1 MNEMVA
7 QDFIFCAAVMKR
19 RENNRMENYEFYC
32 PTKILF
38 GKEMEKRVGE
48 ETARYAKKVLIV
60 YGSDRI
66 KKSGLFDTVAKSLE
80 DAKVEW
86 FELGGVKANPRDDLV
101 YEGIEICRKNGID
114 FVLGVGGGSVIDT
127 AKAVGYG
134 VEYDGDFMDLY
145 LGRANPVSCL
155 KIGAV
160 LTIPGAGSESSNGSV
175 ITSLSEELKRS
186 CDTDLARP
194 VFAVMNPELTTTV
207 PMYHT
212 LAGAFDAIVHA
223 MERYFTNSA
232 YVDFGD
238 RMAEGIMKSMMK
250 YMKLIKTDPEN
261 YDYRAEI
268 MWGCKVAQDDFI
280 GVGREQCW
288 ESHLLQRDIGSVCMD
303 SSHGAGLAVVVPHW
317 MRHVYK
323 LNVPRFAQWANRV
336 MDVEVN
342 TSDLEATALEGID
355 RLAAFIK
362 EVGLPI
368 TMREL
373 GVKSADDIELIAN
386 KAYPD
391 GSGTL
396 GGFSHMTRQDFV
408 EILTAAY

>member
-1 MNEMVA
+1 M
-7 QDFIFCAAVMKR
+7 I
-19 RENNRMENYEFYC
+19 NYEFYC

-38 GKEMEKRVGE
+38 GKDTELKVGE
-48 ETARYAKKVLIV
+48 ETVKHSKNVLIV

-66 KKSGLFDTVAKSLE
+66 KKSGLFSTVTASLE
-80 DAKVEW
+80 KSGVAWK
-86 FELGGVKANPRDDLV
+86 ELGGVKSNPRDDLV
-101 YEGIEICRKNGID
+101 YQGIQICRENNID

-127 AKAVGYG
+127 AKAIGYG

-145 LGRANPVSCL
+145 LGKAAPVSCL
-155 KIGAV
+155 KIGAI

-175 ITSLSEELKRS
+175 ITSVSEGLKRS

-194 VFAVMNPELTTTV
+194 VFAIMNPELTKTV

-212 LAGAFDAIVHA
+212 LAGAFDAIAHA
-223 MERYFTNSA
+223 MERYFTNTA
-232 YVDFGD
+232 FVDFGD
-238 RMAEGIMKSMMK
+238 RMAEGVMKSMMK
-250 YMKLIKTDPEN
+250 YMKLIKEDPEN

-268 MWGCKVAQDDFI
+268 MWGCKAAQDDFI

-288 ESHLLQRDIGSVCMD
+288 ESHLLQRDIGSICMD

-323 LNVPRFAQWANRV
+323 VNVPRFAEWANRV

-342 TSDLEATALEGID
+342 TFDLEATALEGID

-362 EVGLPI
+362 SVGLP
-368 TMREL
+368 TTLREL
-373 GVKSADDIELIAN
+373 GVSSKDDIEVMAN
-386 KAYPD
+386 KAYPA
-391 GSGTL
+391 GTETL
-396 GGFSHMTRQDFV
+396 GGFSHMPRKDFV
-408 EILTAAY
+408 EILTAAF

>member
-1 MNEMVA
+1 M
-7 QDFIFCAAVMKR
+7 I
-19 RENNRMENYEFYC
+19 NYEFYC

-38 GKEMEKRVGE
+38 GKDTELKVGE
-48 ETARYAKKVLIV
+48 ETVKHSKNVLIV

-66 KKSGLFDTVAKSLE
+66 KKSGLFSTVTASLE
-80 DAKVEW
+80 KSGVAWK
-86 FELGGVKANPRDDLV
+86 ELGGVKSNPRDDLV
-101 YEGIEICRKNGID
+101 YQGIQICRENNID

-127 AKAVGYG
+127 AKAIGYG

-145 LGRANPVSCL
+145 LGKAAPVSCL
-155 KIGAV
+155 KIGAI

-175 ITSLSEELKRS
+175 ITSVSEGLKRS

-194 VFAVMNPELTTTV
+194 VFAIMDPELTKTV

-212 LAGAFDAIVHA
+212 LAGAFDAIAHA
-223 MERYFTNSA
+223 MERYFTNTA
-232 YVDFGD
+232 FVDFGD
-238 RMAEGIMKSMMK
+238 RMAEGVMKSMMK
-250 YMKLIKTDPEN
+250 YMKLIKEDPEN

-268 MWGCKVAQDDFI
+268 MWGCKAAQDDVI

-288 ESHLLQRDIGSVCMD
+288 ESHLLQRDIGSICMD

-323 LNVPRFAQWANRV
+323 VNVPRFAEWANRV

-342 TSDLEATALEGID
+342 TFDLEATALEGID

-362 EVGLPI
+362 SVGLP
-368 TMREL
+368 TTLREL
-373 GVKSADDIELIAN
+373 GVSSKDDIEVMAN
-386 KAYPD
+386 KAYPA
-391 GSGTL
+391 GTETL
-396 GGFSHMTRQDFV
+396 GGFSHMTRKDFV
-408 EILTAAY
+408 EILTAAF

>member
-1 MNEMVA
+1 M
-7 QDFIFCAAVMKR
+7 I
-19 RENNRMENYEFYC
+19 NYEFYC

-38 GKEMEKRVGE
+38 GKDTELKVGE
-48 ETARYAKKVLIV
+48 ETVKHSKNVLIV

-66 KKSGLFDTVAKSLE
+66 KKSGLFSTVTASLE
-80 DAKVEW
+80 KSGVAWK
-86 FELGGVKANPRDDLV
+86 ELGGVKSNPRDDLV
-101 YEGIEICRKNGID
+101 YQGIQICRENNID

-127 AKAVGYG
+127 AKAIGYG

-145 LGRANPVSCL
+145 LGKAAPVSCL
-155 KIGAV
+155 KIGAI

-175 ITSLSEELKRS
+175 ITSVSEGLKRS

-194 VFAVMNPELTTTV
+194 FFAIMDPELTKTV

-212 LAGAFDAIVHA
+212 LAGAFDAIAHA
-223 MERYFTNSA
+223 MERYFTNTA
-232 YVDFGD
+232 FVDFGD
-238 RMAEGIMKSMMK
+238 RMAEGVMKSMMK
-250 YMKLIKTDPEN
+250 YMKLIKEDPEN

-268 MWGCKVAQDDFI
+268 MWGCKAAQDDFI

-288 ESHLLQRDIGSVCMD
+288 ESHLLQRDIGSICMD

-323 LNVPRFAQWANRV
+323 VNVPRFAEWANRV

-342 TSDLEATALEGID
+342 TFDLEATALEGID

-362 EVGLPI
+362 SVGLP
-368 TMREL
+368 TTLREL
-373 GVKSADDIELIAN
+373 GVSSKDDIEVMAN
-386 KAYPD
+386 KAYPA
-391 GSGTL
+391 GTETL
-396 GGFSHMTRQDFV
+396 GGFSHMTRKDFV
-408 EILTAAY
+408 EILTAAF

>member
-1 MNEMVA
+1 M
-7 QDFIFCAAVMKR
+7 I
-19 RENNRMENYEFYC
+19 NYEFYC

-38 GKEMEKRVGE
+38 GKDTELKVGE
-48 ETARYAKKVLIV
+48 ETVKHSKNVLIV

-66 KKSGLFDTVAKSLE
+66 KKSGLFSTVTASLE
-80 DAKVEW
+80 KSGVAWK
-86 FELGGVKANPRDDLV
+86 ELGGVKSNPRDDLV
-101 YEGIEICRKNGID
+101 YQGIQICRENNID

-127 AKAVGYG
+127 AKAIGYG

-145 LGRANPVSCL
+145 LGKAAPVSCL
-155 KIGAV
+155 KIGAI

-175 ITSLSEELKRS
+175 ITSVSEGLKRS

-194 VFAVMNPELTTTV
+194 VFAIMDPELTKTV

-212 LAGAFDAIVHA
+212 LAGAFDAIAHA
-223 MERYFTNSA
+223 MERYFTNTA
-232 YVDFGD
+232 FVDFGD
-238 RMAEGIMKSMMK
+238 RMAEGVMKSMMK
-250 YMKLIKTDPEN
+250 YMKLIKEDPEN

-268 MWGCKVAQDDFI
+268 MWGCKAAQDDFI

-288 ESHLLQRDIGSVCMD
+288 ESHLLQRDIGLICMD

-323 LNVPRFAQWANRV
+323 VNVPRFAEWANRV

-342 TSDLEATALEGID
+342 TFDLEATALEGID

-362 EVGLPI
+362 SVGLP
-368 TMREL
+368 TTLREL
-373 GVKSADDIELIAN
+373 GVSSKDDIEVMAN
-386 KAYPD
+386 KAYPA
-391 GSGTL
+391 GTETL
-396 GGFSHMTRQDFV
+396 GGFSHMTRKDFV
-408 EILTAAY
+408 EILTAAF

>member
-1 MNEMVA
+1 M
-7 QDFIFCAAVMKR
+7 I
-19 RENNRMENYEFYC
+19 NYEFYC

-38 GKEMEKRVGE
+38 GKDTELKVGE
-48 ETARYAKKVLIV
+48 ETVKHSKNVLIV

-66 KKSGLFDTVAKSLE
+66 KKSGLFSTVTASLE
-80 DAKVEW
+80 KSGVAWK
-86 FELGGVKANPRDDLV
+86 ELGGVKSNPRDDLV
-101 YEGIEICRKNGID
+101 YQGIQICRENNID

-127 AKAVGYG
+127 AKAIGYG

-145 LGRANPVSCL
+145 LGKAAPVSCL
-155 KIGAV
+155 KIGAI

-175 ITSLSEELKRS
+175 ITSVSEGLKRS

-194 VFAVMNPELTTTV
+194 VFAIMDPELTKTV

-212 LAGAFDAIVHA
+212 LAGAFDAIAHA
-223 MERYFTNSA
+223 MERYFTNTA
-232 YVDFGD
+232 FVDFGD
-238 RMAEGIMKSMMK
+238 RMAEGVMKSMMK
-250 YMKLIKTDPEN
+250 YMKLIKEDPEN

-268 MWGCKVAQDDFI
+268 MWGCKAAQDDFI

-288 ESHLLQRDIGSVCMD
+288 ESHLLQRDIGSIRMD

-323 LNVPRFAQWANRV
+323 VNVPRFAEWANRV

-342 TSDLEATALEGID
+342 TFDLEATALEGID

-362 EVGLPI
+362 SVGLP
-368 TMREL
+368 TTLREL
-373 GVKSADDIELIAN
+373 GVSSKDDIEVMAN
-386 KAYPD
+386 KAYPA
-391 GSGTL
+391 GTETL
-396 GGFSHMTRQDFV
+396 GGFSHMTRKDFV
-408 EILTAAY
+408 EILTAAF

>member
-1 MNEMVA
+1 M
-7 QDFIFCAAVMKR
+7 I
-19 RENNRMENYEFYC
+19 NYEFYC

-38 GKEMEKRVGE
+38 GKDTELKVGE
-48 ETARYAKKVLIV
+48 ETVKHSKNVLIV

-66 KKSGLFDTVAKSLE
+66 KKSGLFSTVTASLE
-80 DAKVEW
+80 KSGVAWK
-86 FELGGVKANPRDDLV
+86 ELGGVKSNPRDDLV
-101 YEGIEICRKNGID
+101 YQGIQICRENNID

-127 AKAVGYG
+127 AKAIGYG

-145 LGRANPVSCL
+145 LGKAAPVSCL
-155 KIGAV
+155 KIGAI

-175 ITSLSEELKRS
+175 ITSVSEGLKRS

-194 VFAVMNPELTTTV
+194 VFAIMDPELTKTV

-212 LAGAFDAIVHA
+212 LAGAFDAIAHA
-223 MERYFTNSA
+223 MERYFTNTA
-232 YVDFGD
+232 FVDFGD
-238 RMAEGIMKSMMK
+238 RMAEGVMKSMMK
-250 YMKLIKTDPEN
+250 YMKLIKEDPEN

-268 MWGCKVAQDDFI
+268 MWGCKAAQDDFI

-288 ESHLLQRDIGSVCMD
+288 ESHLLQRDIGSICMD

-323 LNVPRFAQWANRV
+323 VNVPRFAEWANRV

-342 TSDLEATALEGID
+342 TFDLEATALEGID

-362 EVGLPI
+362 SVGLP
-368 TMREL
+368 TTLREL
-373 GVKSADDIELIAN
+373 GVSSKDDIEDMAN
-386 KAYPD
+386 KAYPA
-391 GSGTL
+391 GTETL
-396 GGFSHMTRQDFV
+396 GGFSHMTRKDFV
-408 EILTAAY
+408 EILTAAF

>member
-1 MNEMVA
+1 M
-7 QDFIFCAAVMKR
+7 I
-19 RENNRMENYEFYC
+19 NYEFYC

-38 GKEMEKRVGE
+38 GKDTELKVGE
-48 ETARYAKKVLIV
+48 ETVKHSKNVLIV

-66 KKSGLFDTVAKSLE
+66 KKSGLFSTVTASLE
-80 DAKVEW
+80 KSGVAWK
-86 FELGGVKANPRDDLV
+86 ELGGVKSNPRDDLV
-101 YEGIEICRKNGID
+101 YQGIRICRENNID

-127 AKAVGYG
+127 AKAIGYG

-145 LGRANPVSCL
+145 LGKAAPVSCL
-155 KIGAV
+155 KIGAI

-175 ITSLSEELKRS
+175 ITSVSEGLKRS

-194 VFAVMNPELTTTV
+194 VFAIMDPELTKTV

-212 LAGAFDAIVHA
+212 LAGAFDAIAHA
-223 MERYFTNSA
+223 MERYFTNTA
-232 YVDFGD
+232 FVDFGD
-238 RMAEGIMKSMMK
+238 RMAEGVMKSMMK
-250 YMKLIKTDPEN
+250 YMKLIKEDPEN

-268 MWGCKVAQDDFI
+268 MWGCKAAQDDFI

-288 ESHLLQRDIGSVCMD
+288 ESHLLQRDIGSICMD

-323 LNVPRFAQWANRV
+323 VNVPRFAEWANRV

-342 TSDLEATALEGID
+342 TFDLEATALEGID

-362 EVGLPI
+362 SVGLP
-368 TMREL
+368 TTLREL
-373 GVKSADDIELIAN
+373 GVSSKDDIEVMAN
-386 KAYPD
+386 KAYPA
-391 GSGTL
+391 GTETL
-396 GGFSHMTRQDFV
+396 GGFSHMTRKDFV
-408 EILTAAY
+408 EILTAAF

>member
-1 MNEMVA
+1 M
-7 QDFIFCAAVMKR
+7 I
-19 RENNRMENYEFYC
+19 NYEFYC

-38 GKEMEKRVGE
+38 GKDTELKVGE
-48 ETARYAKKVLIV
+48 ETVKHSKNVLIV

-66 KKSGLFDTVAKSLE
+66 KKSGLFSTVTASLE
-80 DAKVEW
+80 KSGVAWK
-86 FELGGVKANPRDDLV
+86 ELGGVKSNPRDDLV
-101 YEGIEICRKNGID
+101 YQGIQICRENNID

-127 AKAVGYG
+127 AKAIGYG

-145 LGRANPVSCL
+145 LGKAAPVSCL
-155 KIGAV
+155 KIGAI

-175 ITSLSEELKRS
+175 ITSVSEGLKRS

-194 VFAVMNPELTTTV
+194 VFAIMDPELTKTV

-212 LAGAFDAIVHA
+212 LAGAFDAIAHA
-223 MERYFTNSA
+223 MERYFTNTA
-232 YVDFGD
+232 FVDFGD
-238 RMAEGIMKSMMK
+238 RMAEGVMKSMMK
-250 YMKLIKTDPEN
+250 YMKLIKEDPEK

-268 MWGCKVAQDDFI
+268 MWGCKAAQDDFI

-288 ESHLLQRDIGSVCMD
+288 ESHLLQRDIGSICMD

-323 LNVPRFAQWANRV
+323 VNVPRFAEWANRV

-342 TSDLEATALEGID
+342 TFDLEATALEGID

-362 EVGLPI
+362 SVGLP
-368 TMREL
+368 TTLREL
-373 GVKSADDIELIAN
+373 GVSSKDDIEVMAN
-386 KAYPD
+386 KAYPA
-391 GSGTL
+391 GTETL
-396 GGFSHMTRQDFV
+396 GGFSHMTRKDFV
-408 EILTAAY
+408 EILTAAF

>member
-1 MNEMVA
+1 M
-7 QDFIFCAAVMKR
+7 I
-19 RENNRMENYEFYC
+19 NYEFYC

-38 GKEMEKRVGE
+38 GKDTELKVGE
-48 ETARYAKKVLIV
+48 EIVKHSKNVLIV

-66 KKSGLFDTVAKSLE
+66 KKSGLFSTVTASLE
-80 DAKVEW
+80 KSGVAWK
-86 FELGGVKANPRDDLV
+86 ELGGVKSNPRDDLV
-101 YEGIEICRKNGID
+101 YQGIQICRENNID

-127 AKAVGYG
+127 AKAIGYG

-145 LGRANPVSCL
+145 LGKAAPVSCL
-155 KIGAV
+155 KIGAI

-175 ITSLSEELKRS
+175 ITSVSEGLKRS

-194 VFAVMNPELTTTV
+194 VFAIMDPELTKTV

-212 LAGAFDAIVHA
+212 LAGAFDAIAHA
-223 MERYFTNSA
+223 MERYFTNTA
-232 YVDFGD
+232 FVDFGD
-238 RMAEGIMKSMMK
+238 RMAEGVMKSMMK
-250 YMKLIKTDPEN
+250 YMKLIKEDPEN

-268 MWGCKVAQDDFI
+268 MWGCKAAQDDFI

-288 ESHLLQRDIGSVCMD
+288 ESHLLQRDIGSICMD

-323 LNVPRFAQWANRV
+323 VNVPRFAEWANRV

-342 TSDLEATALEGID
+342 TFDLEATALEGID

-362 EVGLPI
+362 SVGLP
-368 TMREL
+368 TTLREL
-373 GVKSADDIELIAN
+373 GVSSKDDIEVMAN
-386 KAYPD
+386 KAYPA
-391 GSGTL
+391 GTETL
-396 GGFSHMTRQDFV
+396 GGFSHMTRKDFV
-408 EILTAAY
+408 EILTAAF

>member
-1 MNEMVA
+1 M
-7 QDFIFCAAVMKR
+7 I
-19 RENNRMENYEFYC
+19 NYEFYC

-38 GKEMEKRVGE
+38 GKDTELKVGE
-48 ETARYAKKVLIV
+48 ETVKHSKNVLIV

-66 KKSGLFDTVAKSLE
+66 KKSGLFSTVTASLE
-80 DAKVEW
+80 KSGVAWK
-86 FELGGVKANPRDDLV
+86 ELGGVKSNPRDDLV
-101 YEGIEICRKNGID
+101 YQGIQICRENNID

-127 AKAVGYG
+127 AKAIGYG

-145 LGRANPVSCL
+145 LGKAAPVSCL
-155 KIGAV
+155 KIGAI

-175 ITSLSEELKRS
+175 ITSVSEGLKRS

-194 VFAVMNPELTTTV
+194 VFAIMDPELTKTV

-212 LAGAFDAIVHA
+212 LAGAFDAIAHA
-223 MERYFTNSA
+223 MERYFTNTA
-232 YVDFGD
+232 FVDFGD
-238 RMAEGIMKSMMK
+238 RMAEGVMKSMMK
-250 YMKLIKTDPEN
+250 YMKLIKEDPEN

-268 MWGCKVAQDDFI
+268 MWGCKAAQDDFI

-288 ESHLLQRDIGSVCMD
+288 ESHLLQRDIGSICMD

-323 LNVPRFAQWANRV
+323 VNVPRFAEWANRV

-342 TSDLEATALEGID
+342 TFDLEATALEGID

-362 EVGLPI
+362 SVGPG
-368 TMREL
+368 RPHC
-373 GVKSADDIELIAN
+373 VSS
-386 KAYPD
+386 AYPARMI
-391 GSGTL
+391 SKL
-396 GGFSHMTRQDFV
+396 WPTRHTRLV
-408 EILTAAY
+408 RKHLAVSRT

>member
-1 MNEMVA
+1 M
-7 QDFIFCAAVMKR
+7 I
-19 RENNRMENYEFYC
+19 NYEFYC

-38 GKEMEKRVGE
+38 GKDTELKVGE
-48 ETARYAKKVLIV
+48 ETVKHSKNVLIV

-66 KKSGLFDTVAKSLE
+66 KKSGLFSTVTASLE
-80 DAKVEW
+80 KFGVAWK
-86 FELGGVKANPRDDLV
+86 ELGGVKSNPRDDLV
-101 YEGIEICRKNGID
+101 YQGIQICRENNID

-127 AKAVGYG
+127 AKAIGYG

-145 LGRANPVSCL
+145 LGKAAPVSCL
-155 KIGAV
+155 KIGAI

-175 ITSLSEELKRS
+175 ITSVSEGLKRS

-194 VFAVMNPELTTTV
+194 VFAIMDPELTKTV

-212 LAGAFDAIVHA
+212 LAGAFDAIAHA
-223 MERYFTNSA
+223 MERYFTNTA
-232 YVDFGD
+232 FVDFGD
-238 RMAEGIMKSMMK
+238 RMAEGVMKSMMK
-250 YMKLIKTDPEN
+250 YMKLIKEDPEN

-268 MWGCKVAQDDFI
+268 MWGCKAAQDDFI

-288 ESHLLQRDIGSVCMD
+288 ESHLLQRDIGSICMD

-323 LNVPRFAQWANRV
+323 VNVPRFAEWANRV

-342 TSDLEATALEGID
+342 TFDLEATALEGID

-362 EVGLPI
+362 SVGLP
-368 TMREL
+368 TTLREL
-373 GVKSADDIELIAN
+373 GVSSKDDIEVMAN
-386 KAYPD
+386 KAYPA
-391 GSGTL
+391 GTETL
-396 GGFSHMTRQDFV
+396 GGFSHMTRKDFV
-408 EILTAAY
+408 EILTAAF

>member
-1 MNEMVA
+1 M
-7 QDFIFCAAVMKR
+7 I
-19 RENNRMENYEFYC
+19 NYEFYC

-38 GKEMEKRVGE
+38 GKDTELKVGE
-48 ETARYAKKVLIV
+48 ETVKHSKSVLIV

-66 KKSGLFDTVAKSLE
+66 KKSGLFSTVTASLE
-80 DAKVEW
+80 KSGVAWK
-86 FELGGVKANPRDDLV
+86 ELGGVKSNPRDDLV
-101 YEGIEICRKNGID
+101 YQGIQICRENNID

-127 AKAVGYG
+127 AKAIGYG

-145 LGRANPVSCL
+145 LGKAAPVSCL
-155 KIGAV
+155 KIGAI

-175 ITSLSEELKRS
+175 ITSVSEGLKRS

-194 VFAVMNPELTTTV
+194 VFAIMDPELTKTV

-212 LAGAFDAIVHA
+212 LAGAFDAIAHA
-223 MERYFTNSA
+223 MERYFTNTA
-232 YVDFGD
+232 FVDFGD
-238 RMAEGIMKSMMK
+238 RMAEGVMKSMMK
-250 YMKLIKTDPEN
+250 YMKLIKEDPEN

-268 MWGCKVAQDDFI
+268 MWGCKAAQDDFI

-288 ESHLLQRDIGSVCMD
+288 ESHLLQRDIGSICMD

-323 LNVPRFAQWANRV
+323 VNVPRFAEWANRV

-342 TSDLEATALEGID
+342 TFDLEATALEGID

-362 EVGLPI
+362 SVGLP
-368 TMREL
+368 TTLREL
-373 GVKSADDIELIAN
+373 GVSSKDDIEVMAN
-386 KAYPD
+386 KAYPA
-391 GSGTL
+391 GTETL
-396 GGFSHMTRQDFV
+396 GGFSHMTRKDFV
-408 EILTAAY
+408 EILTAAF

>member
-1 MNEMVA
+1 M
-7 QDFIFCAAVMKR
+7 I
-19 RENNRMENYEFYC
+19 NYEFYC

-38 GKEMEKRVGE
+38 GKDTELKVGE
-48 ETARYAKKVLIV
+48 ETVKHSKNVLIV

-66 KKSGLFDTVAKSLE
+66 KKSGLFSTVTASLE
-80 DAKVEW
+80 KSGVAWK
-86 FELGGVKANPRDDLV
+86 ELGGVKSNPRDDLV
-101 YEGIEICRKNGID
+101 YQGIQICRENNID

-127 AKAVGYG
+127 AKAIGYG

-145 LGRANPVSCL
+145 LGKAAPVSCL
-155 KIGAV
+155 KLGAI

-175 ITSLSEELKRS
+175 ITSVSEGLKRS

-194 VFAVMNPELTTTV
+194 VFAIMDPELTKTV

-212 LAGAFDAIVHA
+212 LAGAFDAIAHA
-223 MERYFTNSA
+223 MERYFTNTA
-232 YVDFGD
+232 FVDFGD
-238 RMAEGIMKSMMK
+238 RMAEGVMKSMMK
-250 YMKLIKTDPEN
+250 YMKLIKEDPEN

-268 MWGCKVAQDDFI
+268 MWGCKAAQDDFI

-288 ESHLLQRDIGSVCMD
+288 ESHLLQRDIGSICMD

-323 LNVPRFAQWANRV
+323 VNVPRFAEWANRV

-342 TSDLEATALEGID
+342 TFDLEATALEGID

-362 EVGLPI
+362 SVGLP
-368 TMREL
+368 TTLREL
-373 GVKSADDIELIAN
+373 GVSSKDDIEVMAN
-386 KAYPD
+386 KAYPA
-391 GSGTL
+391 GTETL
-396 GGFSHMTRQDFV
+396 GGFSHMTRKDFV
-408 EILTAAY
+408 EILTAAF

>member
-1 MNEMVA
+1 M
-7 QDFIFCAAVMKR
+7 I
-19 RENNRMENYEFYC
+19 NYEFYC

-38 GKEMEKRVGE
+38 GKDTELKVGE
-48 ETARYAKKVLIV
+48 ETVKHSKNVLIV

-66 KKSGLFDTVAKSLE
+66 KKSGLFSTVTASLE
-80 DAKVEW
+80 KSGVAWK
-86 FELGGVKANPRDDLV
+86 ELGGVKSNPRDDLV
-101 YEGIEICRKNGID
+101 YQGIQICRENNID

-127 AKAVGYG
+127 AKAIGYG

-145 LGRANPVSCL
+145 LGKAAPVSCL
-155 KIGAV
+155 KIGAI

-175 ITSLSEELKRS
+175 ITSVSEGLKRS

-194 VFAVMNPELTTTV
+194 VFAIMDPELTKTV

-212 LAGAFDAIVHA
+212 LAGAFDAIAHA
-223 MERYFTNSA
+223 MERYFTNTA
-232 YVDFGD
+232 FVDFGD
-238 RMAEGIMKSMMK
+238 RMAEGVMKSMMK
-250 YMKLIKTDPEN
+250 YMKLIKEDPEN

-268 MWGCKVAQDDFI
+268 MWGCKAAQDDFI

-288 ESHLLQRDIGSVCMD
+288 ESHLLQRDIGSIFMD

-323 LNVPRFAQWANRV
+323 VNVPRFAEWANRV

-342 TSDLEATALEGID
+342 TFDLEATALEGID

-362 EVGLPI
+362 SVGLP
-368 TMREL
+368 TTLREL
-373 GVKSADDIELIAN
+373 GVSSKDDIEVMAN
-386 KAYPD
+386 KAYPA
-391 GSGTL
+391 GTETL
-396 GGFSHMTRQDFV
+396 GGFSHMTRKDFV
-408 EILTAAY
+408 EILTAAF

>member
-1 MNEMVA
+1 M
-7 QDFIFCAAVMKR
+7 I
-19 RENNRMENYEFYC
+19 NYEFYC

-38 GKEMEKRVGE
+38 GKDTELKVGE
-48 ETARYAKKVLIV
+48 ETVKHSKNVLIV

-66 KKSGLFDTVAKSLE
+66 KKSGLFSTVTASLE
-80 DAKVEW
+80 KSGVAWK
-86 FELGGVKANPRDDLV
+86 ELGGVKSNPRDDLV
-101 YEGIEICRKNGID
+101 YQGIQICRENNID

-127 AKAVGYG
+127 AKAIGYG

-145 LGRANPVSCL
+145 LGKAAPVSCL
-155 KIGAV
+155 KIGAI

-175 ITSLSEELKRS
+175 ITSVSEGLKRS

-194 VFAVMNPELTTTV
+194 VFAIMDPELTKTV

-212 LAGAFDAIVHA
+212 LAGAFDAIAHA
-223 MERYFTNSA
+223 MERYFTNTA
-232 YVDFGD
+232 FVDFGD
-238 RMAEGIMKSMMK
+238 RMAEGVMKSMMK
-250 YMKLIKTDPEN
+250 YMKLIKEDPEN

-268 MWGCKVAQDDFI
+268 MWGCKAAQDDFI

-288 ESHLLQRDIGSVCMD
+288 ESHLLQRDIGSICMD

-323 LNVPRFAQWANRV
+323 VNVPRFVEWANRV

-342 TSDLEATALEGID
+342 TFDLEATALEGID

-362 EVGLPI
+362 SVGLP
-368 TMREL
+368 TTLREL
-373 GVKSADDIELIAN
+373 GVSSKDDIEVMAN
-386 KAYPD
+386 KAYPA
-391 GSGTL
+391 GTETL
-396 GGFSHMTRQDFV
+396 GGFSHMTRKDFV
-408 EILTAAY
+408 EILTAAF

>member
-1 MNEMVA
+1 M
-7 QDFIFCAAVMKR
+7 I
-19 RENNRMENYEFYC
+19 NYEFYC

-38 GKEMEKRVGE
+38 GKDTELKVGE
-48 ETARYAKKVLIV
+48 ETVKHSKNVLIV

-66 KKSGLFDTVAKSLE
+66 KKSGLFSTVTASLE
-80 DAKVEW
+80 KSGVAWK
-86 FELGGVKANPRDDLV
+86 ELGGVKSNPRDDLV
-101 YEGIEICRKNGID
+101 YQGIQICRENNID

-127 AKAVGYG
+127 AKAIGYG

-145 LGRANPVSCL
+145 LGKAAPVSCL
-155 KIGAV
+155 KIGAI

-175 ITSLSEELKRS
+175 ITSVSEGLKRS

-194 VFAVMNPELTTTV
+194 VFAIMDPELTKTV

-212 LAGAFDAIVHA
+212 LAGAFDAIAHA
-223 MERYFTNSA
+223 MERYFTNTA
-232 YVDFGD
+232 FVDFGD
-238 RMAEGIMKSMMK
+238 RMAEGVMKSMMK
-250 YMKLIKTDPEN
+250 YMTLIKEDPEN

-268 MWGCKVAQDDFI
+268 MWGCKAAQDDFI

-288 ESHLLQRDIGSVCMD
+288 ESHLLQRDIGSICMD

-323 LNVPRFAQWANRV
+323 VNVPRFAEWANRV

-342 TSDLEATALEGID
+342 TFDLEATALEGID

-362 EVGLPI
+362 SVGLP
-368 TMREL
+368 TTLREL
-373 GVKSADDIELIAN
+373 GVSSKDDIEVMAN
-386 KAYPD
+386 KAYPA
-391 GSGTL
+391 GTETL
-396 GGFSHMTRQDFV
+396 GGFSHMTRKDFV
-408 EILTAAY
+408 EILTAAF

>member
-1 MNEMVA
+1 M
-7 QDFIFCAAVMKR
+7 I
-19 RENNRMENYEFYC
+19 NYEFYC

-38 GKEMEKRVGE
+38 GKDTELKVGE
-48 ETARYAKKVLIV
+48 ETVKHSKNVLIV

-66 KKSGLFDTVAKSLE
+66 KKSGLFSTVTASLE
-80 DAKVEW
+80 KSGVAWK
-86 FELGGVKANPRDDLV
+86 ELGGVKSNPRDDLV
-101 YEGIEICRKNGID
+101 YQGIQICRENNID

-127 AKAVGYG
+127 AKAIGYG

-145 LGRANPVSCL
+145 LGKAAPVSCL
-155 KIGAV
+155 KIGAI

-175 ITSLSEELKRS
+175 ITSVSEGLKRS

-194 VFAVMNPELTTTV
+194 VFAIMNPELTKTV

-212 LAGAFDAIVHA
+212 LAGAFDAIAHA
-223 MERYFTNSA
+223 MERYFTNTA
-232 YVDFGD
+232 FVDFGD
-238 RMAEGIMKSMMK
+238 RMAEGVMKSMMK
-250 YMKLIKTDPEN
+250 YMKLIKEDPEN

-268 MWGCKVAQDDFI
+268 MWGCKAAQDDFI

-288 ESHLLQRDIGSVCMD
+288 ESHLLQHDIGSICMD

-323 LNVPRFAQWANRV
+323 VNVPRFAEWANRV

-342 TSDLEATALEGID
+342 TFDLEATALEGID

-362 EVGLPI
+362 SVGLP
-368 TMREL
+368 TTLREL
-373 GVKSADDIELIAN
+373 GVSSKDDIEVMAN
-386 KAYPD
+386 KAYPA
-391 GSGTL
+391 GTETL
-396 GGFSHMTRQDFV
+396 GGFSHMTRKDFV
-408 EILTAAY
+408 EILTAAF

>member
-1 MNEMVA
+1 M
-7 QDFIFCAAVMKR
+7 I
-19 RENNRMENYEFYC
+19 NYEFYC

-38 GKEMEKRVGE
+38 GKDTELKVGE
-48 ETARYAKKVLIV
+48 ETVKHSKNVLIV

-66 KKSGLFDTVAKSLE
+66 KKSGLFSTVTASLE
-80 DAKVEW
+80 KSGVAWK
-86 FELGGVKANPRDDLV
+86 ELGGVKSNPRDDLV
-101 YEGIEICRKNGID
+101 YQGIQICRENNID

-127 AKAVGYG
+127 AKAIGYG

-145 LGRANPVSCL
+145 LGKAAPVSCL
-155 KIGAV
+155 KIGAI

-175 ITSLSEELKRS
+175 ITSVSEGLKRS

-194 VFAVMNPELTTTV
+194 VFAIMDPELTKTV

-212 LAGAFDAIVHA
+212 LAGAFDAIAHA
-223 MERYFTNSA
+223 MERYFTNTSF
-232 YVDFGD
+232 VDFGD
-238 RMAEGIMKSMMK
+238 RMAEGVMKSMMK
-250 YMKLIKTDPEN
+250 YMKLIKEDPEN

-268 MWGCKVAQDDFI
+268 MWGCKAAQDDFI

-288 ESHLLQRDIGSVCMD
+288 ESHLLQRDIGSICMD

-323 LNVPRFAQWANRV
+323 VNVPRFAEWANRV

-342 TSDLEATALEGID
+342 TFDLEATALEGID

-362 EVGLPI
+362 SVGLP
-368 TMREL
+368 TTLREL
-373 GVKSADDIELIAN
+373 GVSSKDDIEVMAN
-386 KAYPD
+386 KAYPA
-391 GSGTL
+391 GTETL
-396 GGFSHMTRQDFV
+396 GGFSHMTRKDFV
-408 EILTAAY
+408 EILTAAF

>member
-1 MNEMVA
+1 M
-7 QDFIFCAAVMKR
+7 I
-19 RENNRMENYEFYC
+19 NYEFYC

-38 GKEMEKRVGE
+38 GKDTELKVGE
-48 ETARYAKKVLIV
+48 ETVKHSKNVLIV

-66 KKSGLFDTVAKSLE
+66 KKSGLFSTVTASLE
-80 DAKVEW
+80 KSGVAWK
-86 FELGGVKANPRDDLV
+86 ELGGVKSNPRDDLV
-101 YEGIEICRKNGID
+101 YQGIQICLENNID

-127 AKAVGYG
+127 AKAIGYG

-145 LGRANPVSCL
+145 LGKAAPVSCL
-155 KIGAV
+155 KIGAI

-175 ITSLSEELKRS
+175 ITSVSEGLKRS

-194 VFAVMNPELTTTV
+194 VFAIMDPELTKTV

-212 LAGAFDAIVHA
+212 LAGAFDAIAHA
-223 MERYFTNSA
+223 MERYFTNTA
-232 YVDFGD
+232 FVDFGD
-238 RMAEGIMKSMMK
+238 RMAEGVMKSMMK
-250 YMKLIKTDPEN
+250 YMKLIKEDPEN

-268 MWGCKVAQDDFI
+268 MWGCKAAQDDFI

-288 ESHLLQRDIGSVCMD
+288 ESHLLQRDIGSICMD

-323 LNVPRFAQWANRV
+323 VNVPRFAEWANRV

-342 TSDLEATALEGID
+342 TFDLEATALEGID

-362 EVGLPI
+362 SVGLP
-368 TMREL
+368 TTLREL
-373 GVKSADDIELIAN
+373 GVSSKDDIEVMAN
-386 KAYPD
+386 KAYPA
-391 GSGTL
+391 GTETL
-396 GGFSHMTRQDFV
+396 GGFSHMTRKDFV
-408 EILTAAY
+408 EILTAAF

>member
-1 MNEMVA
+1 M
-7 QDFIFCAAVMKR
+7 I
-19 RENNRMENYEFYC
+19 NYEFYC

-38 GKEMEKRVGE
+38 GKDTELKVGE
-48 ETARYAKKVLIV
+48 ETVKHSKNVLIV

-66 KKSGLFDTVAKSLE
+66 KKSGLFSTVTASLE
-80 DAKVEW
+80 KSGVAWK
-86 FELGGVKANPRDDLV
+86 ELGGVKSNPRDDLV
-101 YEGIEICRKNGID
+101 YQGIQICRENNID

-127 AKAVGYG
+127 AKAIGYG

-145 LGRANPVSCL
+145 LGKAAPVSCL
-155 KIGAV
+155 KIGAI

-175 ITSLSEELKRS
+175 ITSVSEGLKRS

-194 VFAVMNPELTTTV
+194 VFAIMDPELTKTV

-212 LAGAFDAIVHA
+212 LAGAFDAIAHA
-223 MERYFTNSA
+223 MVRYFTNTA
-232 YVDFGD
+232 FVDFGD
-238 RMAEGIMKSMMK
+238 RMAEGVMKSMMK
-250 YMKLIKTDPEN
+250 YMKLIKEDPEN

-268 MWGCKVAQDDFI
+268 MWGCKAAQDDFI

-288 ESHLLQRDIGSVCMD
+288 ESHLLQRDIGSICMD

-323 LNVPRFAQWANRV
+323 VNVPRFAEWANRV

-342 TSDLEATALEGID
+342 TFDLEATALEGID

-362 EVGLPI
+362 SVGLP
-368 TMREL
+368 TTLREL
-373 GVKSADDIELIAN
+373 GVSSKDDIEVMAN
-386 KAYPD
+386 KAYPA
-391 GSGTL
+391 GTETL
-396 GGFSHMTRQDFV
+396 GGFSHMTRKDFV
-408 EILTAAY
+408 EILTAAF

>member
-1 MNEMVA
+1 M
-7 QDFIFCAAVMKR
+7 I
-19 RENNRMENYEFYC
+19 NYEFYC

-38 GKEMEKRVGE
+38 GKDTELKVGE
-48 ETARYAKKVLIV
+48 ETVKHSKNVLIV

-66 KKSGLFDTVAKSLE
+66 KKSGLFSTVTASLE
-80 DAKVEW
+80 KSGVAWK
-86 FELGGVKANPRDDLV
+86 ELGGVKSNPRDDLV
-101 YEGIEICRKNGID
+101 YQGIQICRENNID

-127 AKAVGYG
+127 AKAIGYG

-145 LGRANPVSCL
+145 LGKAAPVSCL
-155 KIGAV
+155 KIGAI

-175 ITSLSEELKRS
+175 ITSVSEGLKRS

-194 VFAVMNPELTTTV
+194 VFAIMDPELTKTV

-212 LAGAFDAIVHA
+212 LAGAFDAIAHA
-223 MERYFTNSA
+223 MERYFTNTA
-232 YVDFGD
+232 FVDFGD
-238 RMAEGIMKSMMK
+238 RMAEGVMKSMMK
-250 YMKLIKTDPEN
+250 YMKLIKEDPEN

-268 MWGCKVAQDDFI
+268 MWGCKAAQDDFI

-288 ESHLLQRDIGSVCMD
+288 ESHLLQRDIGSICMD

-323 LNVPRFAQWANRV
+323 VNVPRFAEWANRV

-342 TSDLEATALEGID
+342 TFDLEATALEGID

-362 EVGLPI
+362 SVGLP
-368 TMREL
+368 TTLREL
-373 GVKSADDIELIAN
+373 GVSSKDDIEVMAN
-386 KAYPD
+386 KAYTA
-391 GSGTL
+391 GTETL
-396 GGFSHMTRQDFV
+396 VGFSHMTRKDFV
-408 EILTAAY
+408 EILTAAF

>member
-1 MNEMVA
+1 M
-7 QDFIFCAAVMKR
+7 I
-19 RENNRMENYEFYC
+19 NYEFYC

-38 GKEMEKRVGE
+38 GKDTELKVGE
-48 ETARYAKKVLIV
+48 ETVKHSKNVLIV

-66 KKSGLFDTVAKSLE
+66 KKSGLFSTVTASLE
-80 DAKVEW
+80 KSGVAWK
-86 FELGGVKANPRDDLV
+86 ELGGVKSNPRDDLV
-101 YEGIEICRKNGID
+101 YQGIQICRENNID

-127 AKAVGYG
+127 AKAIGYG

-145 LGRANPVSCL
+145 LGKAAPVSCL
-155 KIGAV
+155 KIGAI

-175 ITSLSEELKRS
+175 ITSVSEGLKRS

-194 VFAVMNPELTTTV
+194 VFAIMDPELTKTV

-212 LAGAFDAIVHA
+212 LAGAFDAIAHA
-223 MERYFTNSA
+223 MERYFTNPA
-232 YVDFGD
+232 FVDFGD
-238 RMAEGIMKSMMK
+238 RMAEGVMKSMMK
-250 YMKLIKTDPEN
+250 YMKLIKEDPEN

-268 MWGCKVAQDDFI
+268 MWGCKAAQDDFI

-288 ESHLLQRDIGSVCMD
+288 ESHLLQRDIGSICMD

-323 LNVPRFAQWANRV
+323 VNVPRFAEWANRV

-342 TSDLEATALEGID
+342 TFDLEATALEGID

-362 EVGLPI
+362 SVGLP
-368 TMREL
+368 TTLREL
-373 GVKSADDIELIAN
+373 GVSSKDDIEVMAN
-386 KAYPD
+386 KAYPA
-391 GSGTL
+391 GTETL
-396 GGFSHMTRQDFV
+396 GGFSHMTRKDFV
-408 EILTAAY
+408 EILTAAF

>member
-1 MNEMVA
+1 M
-7 QDFIFCAAVMKR
+7 I
-19 RENNRMENYEFYC
+19 NYEFYC

-38 GKEMEKRVGE
+38 GKDTELKVGE
-48 ETARYAKKVLIV
+48 ETVKHSKNVLIV

-66 KKSGLFDTVAKSLE
+66 KKSGLFSTVTASLE
-80 DAKVEW
+80 KSGVAWK
-86 FELGGVKANPRDDLV
+86 ELGGVKSNPRDDLV
-101 YEGIEICRKNGID
+101 YQGIQICRENNID

-127 AKAVGYG
+127 AKAIGYG

-145 LGRANPVSCL
+145 LGKAAPVSCM
-155 KIGAV
+155 KIGAI

-175 ITSLSEELKRS
+175 ITSVSEGLKRS

-194 VFAVMNPELTTTV
+194 VFAIMDPELTKTV

-212 LAGAFDAIVHA
+212 LAGAFDAIAHA
-223 MERYFTNSA
+223 MERYFTNTA
-232 YVDFGD
+232 FVDFGD
-238 RMAEGIMKSMMK
+238 RMAEGVMKSMMK
-250 YMKLIKTDPEN
+250 YMKLIKEDPEN

-268 MWGCKVAQDDFI
+268 MWGCKAAQDDFI

-288 ESHLLQRDIGSVCMD
+288 ESHLLQRDIGSICMD

-323 LNVPRFAQWANRV
+323 VNVPRFAEWANRV

-342 TSDLEATALEGID
+342 TFDLEATALEGID

-362 EVGLPI
+362 SVGLP
-368 TMREL
+368 TTLREL
-373 GVKSADDIELIAN
+373 GVSSKDDIEVMAN
-386 KAYPD
+386 KAYPA
-391 GSGTL
+391 GTETL
-396 GGFSHMTRQDFV
+396 GGFSHMTRKDFV
-408 EILTAAY
+408 EILTAAF